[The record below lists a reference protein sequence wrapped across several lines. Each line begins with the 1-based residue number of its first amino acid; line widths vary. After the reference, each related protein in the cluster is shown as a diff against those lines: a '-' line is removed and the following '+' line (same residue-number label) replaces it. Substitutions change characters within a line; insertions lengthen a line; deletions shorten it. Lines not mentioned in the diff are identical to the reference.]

1 MPDRLRIVQPQ
12 WPKRPTVILDIA
24 STSIQ
29 PVRDSFK
36 VAPGKK
42 QKRSVPQP
50 TREGGSRVVGE
61 RLENATISVTLAI
74 LGASADNALALASS
88 LLAALDQVVPGQFVE
103 WRPDGAS
110 RSTYFEMRGTAEWD
124 NQYRWVEF
132 SGAKLLTVAVSFE
145 VAPRGVGDLKDVLD
159 DWTTDS
165 LAAADWTVDAGGGT
179 LSVSA
184 RQLVPS
190 DTTTKRLR
198 HTATGY
204 TDTDVQATL
213 QIVAGSSVAALDD
226 TVMVCADTSAA
237 DTHLGARLAG
247 SGVGT
252 SPNTLAVVK
261 RVAGTLT
268 VLASTAFT
276 PAASTSYWLRVRREG
291 YVVTA
296 EVFTQTTEP
305 TPLGTPTAS
314 ISYTL
319 TVSEDAAFRSGHH
332 GLRLTPGHASERY
345 GAYRAEPYTYRSL
358 TCPDQVQLRGAIP
371 GDAPARADLHITTS
385 GAGSGS
391 GAGTG
396 AGGQQYPVWA
406 GVGWTPRPALH
417 NEVANGDFEDDADN
431 WFATAVTGVI
441 GAATSVTRD
450 TTAARVKAGAAA
462 LRIQCPATTDTGGWT
477 LVPIRAKKGRRYIGL
492 FWASSAAGVTQTRAK
507 LGVNGDLA
515 TGSAVALTTTPTLRW
530 VAWTPTAD
538 RDGVFLAA
546 GINAATLT
554 DWSIDCAGV
563 YEALTTD
570 LAAAIAST
578 SATTLQVTSNPD
590 NLPASFWLLVDD
602 ELMLVAAGGVNGT
615 TWTIARGVEGT
626 TAATH
631 AQNAAVY
638 VLTASRS
645 HLEGKGAP
653 PPFAVVEAEAND
665 RGAAGSLTLVAD
677 TNYRSGNGLRN
688 TAAGAGSGV
697 AEILVDPSLLVAD
710 DFSQQEVDVQVW
722 GRFELAATLVTPVFV
737 GSFRPAGTSTGI
749 TERYAAEPWGKTG
762 KTLAKP
768 SSGTAFR
775 FHFLGTFSLPVNQ
788 AEPLRWLFRAYLSW
802 QAGSTGSVGAD
813 YLVFLP
819 RLANMRGVERQPLD
833 STYPSLVSS
842 TAETRRVLLADGRA
856 LIASP
861 PLPAAPYHGLGGKQL
876 RLDPGHNDLVVKLS
890 SMVPDDQSGSLTDS
904 EFQAHAATVHVA
916 VQPTYLL
923 ARAS

>member
-396 AGGQQYPVWA
+396 AGGTDKILFQLARQRGQRSFGVWTLDYRDGQTSNLTEIA
-406 GVGWTPRPALH
+406 ASPTTACINPTWSPDAQKVVYSQIPLDASLGDHDAKSALNLSRPSVATLKLV
-417 NEVANGDFEDDADN
+417 NVDGTGEVDLTGSGGSSILPFWGRSGRVVFVANF
-431 WFATAVTGVI
+431 
-441 GAATSVTRD
+441 
-450 TTAARVKAGAAA
+450 
-462 LRIQCPATTDTGGWT
+462 
-477 LVPIRAKKGRRYIGL
+477 
-492 FWASSAAGVTQTRAK
+492 
-507 LGVNGDLA
+507 
-515 TGSAVALTTTPTLRW
+515 
-530 VAWTPTAD
+530 
-538 RDGVFLAA
+538 DGTEN
-546 GINAATLT
+546 I
-554 DWSIDCAGV
+554 WSIDMKPAV
-563 YEALTTD
+563 
-570 LAAAIAST
+570 LA
-578 SATTLQVTSNPD
+578 Q
-590 NLPASFWLLVDD
+590 
-602 ELMLVAAGGVNGT
+602 GGQPSEMETHV
-615 TWTIARGVEGT
+615 
-626 TAATH
+626 TAAPSEQSTG
-631 AQNAAVY
+631 
-638 VLTASRS
+638 
-645 HLEGKGAP
+645 EEP
-653 PPFAVVEAEAND
+653 
-665 RGAAGSLTLVAD
+665 
-677 TNYRSGNGLRN
+677 SGN
-688 TAAGAGSGV
+688 
-697 AEILVDPSLLVAD
+697 
-710 DFSQQEVDVQVW
+710 
-722 GRFELAATLVTPVFV
+722 
-737 GSFRPAGTSTGI
+737 
-749 TERYAAEPWGKTG
+749 
-762 KTLAKP
+762 
-768 SSGTAFR
+768 
-775 FHFLGTFSLPVNQ
+775 
-788 AEPLRWLFRAYLSW
+788 
-802 QAGSTGSVGAD
+802 
-813 YLVFLP
+813 
-819 RLANMRGVERQPLD
+819 
-833 STYPSLVSS
+833 
-842 TAETRRVLLADGRA
+842 
-856 LIASP
+856 
-861 PLPAAPYHGLGGKQL
+861 
-876 RLDPGHNDLVVKLS
+876 
-890 SMVPDDQSGSLTDS
+890 
-904 EFQAHAATVHVA
+904 
-916 VQPTYLL
+916 
-923 ARAS
+923 